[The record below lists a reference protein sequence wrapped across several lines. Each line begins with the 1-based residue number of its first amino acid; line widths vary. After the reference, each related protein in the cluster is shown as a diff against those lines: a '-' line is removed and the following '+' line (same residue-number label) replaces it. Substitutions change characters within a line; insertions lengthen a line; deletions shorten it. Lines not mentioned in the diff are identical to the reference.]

1 MMGSKN
7 LKAVVVYGNKGV
19 KVWDPKR
26 LMTLTEGVQQKQLG
40 LPFFTKPSVAKW
52 HLGKKWAAF
61 YPPEIWKN
69 TLIKLGT
76 CGVCPISC
84 KGLHEVRDGEWAGL
98 RWATGVFMTLA
109 IYGRRLEL
117 TDYRDGIRLFA
128 EMNNL
133 GIDLATAVGMM
144 RFITRLYERG
154 VITKKDTDN
163 LDLRTGDIRAYM
175 NLLEKMAKR
184 EGVGDAMARGWYALS
199 ERLGVDAHMDD
210 DGDAIIKG
218 TSALYDARFTT
229 LDPTRF
235 ECIVNPKGAMHN
247 HSITYYPNQSIA
259 TIREFCRNLAMPPE
273 SIKRIVSSNDFN
285 CGRFERHI
293 EDGEAIYFS
302 LGICVK
308 HIMWEVLSLSLL
320 ADFYSTVTGVQMSPG
335 ELKEAGERIWNLYK
349 HINAREGFTRADD
362 TCPGLWAK
370 TIDEPIKTSAG
381 EIRLRD
387 YYGRPLTH
395 NDIEKMLDDYYD
407 ERGWDIRRGVPTT
420 KKLKELGLL

>member
-1 MMGSKN
+1 
-7 LKAVVVYGNKGV
+7 
-19 KVWDPKR
+19 
-26 LMTLTEGVQQKQLG
+26 
-40 LPFFTKPSVAKW
+40 
-52 HLGKKWAAF
+52 
-61 YPPEIWKN
+61 
-69 TLIKLGT
+69 
-76 CGVCPISC
+76 
-84 KGLHEVRDGEWAGL
+84 
-98 RWATGVFMTLA
+98 MTLA
-109 IYGRRLEL
+109 IYGRKLEL
-117 TDYRDGIRLFA
+117 TDYRDGIRVFA
-128 EMNNL
+128 GMNNL

-154 VITKKDTDN
+154 AITKKDTDN
-163 LDLRTGDIRAYM
+163 LDLHTGDIRAYL
-175 NLLEKMAKR
+175 NLLEKMAER
-184 EGVGDAMARGWYALS
+184 EGVGDAMAQGWYALS
-199 ERLGVDAHMDD
+199 ELLGVDARVDD

-218 TSALYDARFTT
+218 TSALYDARFTA

-235 ECIVNPKGAMHN
+235 ECMVNPKGAMHN
-247 HSITYYPNQSIA
+247 HSITYYPNQSIGA
-259 TIREFCRNLAMPPE
+259 IKEFCRNLAMPQNIIE
-273 SIKRIVSSNDFN
+273 RIVSNTDFN

-320 ADFYSTVTGVQMSPG
+320 ADFYSAVTGIRMSPE
-335 ELKEAGERIWNLYK
+335 ELKVAGERIWNLYK
-349 HINAREGFTRADD
+349 HINAREGFTRDD
-362 TCPGLWAK
+362 DACPGLWAK

-407 ERGWDIRRGVPTT
+407 ERGWDIRRGVPSA